1 MKVKCNDIT
10 CRWNK
15 NNKCINNS
23 IELSSSFRGNSRCI
37 SYELLKTNLE
47 NSFYTKK
54 LNNNTY
60 ILIHN
65 PLENISEIIKY
76 CYNKYGNCFI
86 DLTLV
91 RGTRNKNRLLQ
102 IENDEIKESYK
113 VNEINMDNFLK
124 QFSCDFIRE
133 TKSWDYGILTSV
145 QSRMIEKGI
154 NI

>member
-1 MKVKCNDIT
+1 MIVKCDDIT

-15 NNKCINNS
+15 NNKCINDS
-23 IELSSSFRGNSRCI
+23 IELSSSFRGDSKCI
-37 SYELLKTNLE
+37 TYELLKTSLE

-65 PLENISEIIKY
+65 SLENIGEIIEY

-91 RGTRNKNRLLQ
+91 RGTGNKNRLLQ
-102 IENDEIKESYK
+102 IENDEIKGTYR
-113 VNEINMDNFLK
+113 VDEINMDKNLIK
-124 QFSCDFIRE
+124 FSCDFIRE
-133 TKSWDYGILTSV
+133 TKSWNDGILTDV
-145 QSRMIEKGI
+145 QRRMIEKGM